1 MNKLENQNDWWRCQ
15 NYGRE
20 LYHHGIKG
28 QKWGI
33 RRYQNPD
40 GTLTAAGRKRYYNDD
55 GSLTIEGKAE
65 YAKKNF
71 LPTHKKLVANGKSIY
86 EVNPAALNAIEG
98 NRLADRQKS
107 DARAAV
113 KTLGASAATV
123 GAAVV
128 AGGILGNPGF
138 AAAAIGGSLA
148 MAAIEGGRTETNK
161 LLDLYAQT
169 RMEELALASR

>member
-71 LPTHKKLVANGKSIY
+71 LPTRKKLVANGKSIY

-98 NRLADRQKS
+98 NRLADRKTMLARLQKHS
-107 DARAAV
+107 AQVPQRLVLLLSRVEFWAIPDLQRPQLAEASQWQRLKAAEP
-113 KTLGASAATV
+113 KQISCL
-123 GAAVV
+123 
-128 AGGILGNPGF
+128 IFMHKPKWKNWH
-138 AAAAIGGSLA
+138 
-148 MAAIEGGRTETNK
+148 
-161 LLDLYAQT
+161 
-169 RMEELALASR
+169 

>member
-1 MNKLENQNDWWRCQ
+1 MNKLENQNNWWKYQ
-15 NYGRE
+15 NRSNE

-28 QKWGI
+28 QKWGV

-71 LPTHKKLVANGKSIY
+71 LPTRKKLAESGKSIY
-86 EVNPAALNAIEG
+86 EVNPTVLNAIEG
-98 NRLADRQKS
+98 NRLADRQKN

-123 GAAVV
+123 G